1 MIVLDEHLTKQS
13 LKMAIARWYQG
24 QVRFIKPLRFGT
36 LIKDDVIP
44 TLLRQLKQPT
54 FVTINWSDFWK
65 KQPADRCYYCLR
77 ISANEKNP
85 NNSAASNVESQFAYL

>member
-1 MIVLDEHLTKQS
+1 MIVLDEHLTKES

-54 FVTINWSDFWK
+54 FVTIHWTDL
-65 KQPADRCYYCLR
+65 P
-77 ISANEKNP
+77 SA
-85 NNSAASNVESQFAYL
+85 